1 MITATSVQPGSFL
14 AIVVATAVA
23 GIIASMLRLRTIAVP
38 VVVLELVFGVVLGPH
53 VLGLKVTPFI
63 AFFGNV
69 GLGLLFF
76 FAGYEIDVNRIRGAP
91 LELALAGWAMSLA
104 IAYAVGGALAAAGV
118 VLSLVYTGSALVSTA
133 LGMLIPILSDAG
145 ELRTKLG
152 TYLTAA
158 GAVGEFGPILL
169 LTLVLSA
176 QSTLHNG
183 VILLAFVVT
192 AVVVALLAL
201 RSSEHTLPLFASTL
215 EASSQLAVRTIL
227 VLVFALA
234 ALAYELGLDLV
245 LGGFAAGLITRQL
258 LKERELPVFDS
269 KLKAVGFGVFIP
281 FFFVVS
287 GMKLDISALAH
298 PSGIE
303 KLVLFFFL
311 FLVVRGTPA
320 LLLYR
325 KVLDRR
331 QRIALAL
338 LSSAQLPMVVAIV
351 DVAVSS
357 GHMRR
362 STAAALVGAA
372 AISTLVYPILGL
384 RVNASPA
391 RPAQQPEIDSG
402 SDPHPA

>member
-23 GIIASMLRLRTIAVP
+23 GIIAATLRLRTIAVP

-269 KLKAVGFGVFIP
+269 KLKAVGF
-281 FFFVVS
+281 
-287 GMKLDISALAH
+287 
-298 PSGIE
+298 
-303 KLVLFFFL
+303 
-311 FLVVRGTPA
+311 
-320 LLLYR
+320 
-325 KVLDRR
+325 
-331 QRIALAL
+331 
-338 LSSAQLPMVVAIV
+338 
-351 DVAVSS
+351 
-357 GHMRR
+357 
-362 STAAALVGAA
+362 
-372 AISTLVYPILGL
+372 
-384 RVNASPA
+384 
-391 RPAQQPEIDSG
+391 
-402 SDPHPA
+402 

>member
-38 VVVLELVFGVVLGPH
+38 VVVLELVFGVILGPH

-183 VILLAFVVT
+183 VILLAFVLT

-215 EASSQLAVRTIL
+215 ETSSQLAVRTIL

-357 GHMRR
+357 GHMRG

-384 RVNASPA
+384 RVNASRA